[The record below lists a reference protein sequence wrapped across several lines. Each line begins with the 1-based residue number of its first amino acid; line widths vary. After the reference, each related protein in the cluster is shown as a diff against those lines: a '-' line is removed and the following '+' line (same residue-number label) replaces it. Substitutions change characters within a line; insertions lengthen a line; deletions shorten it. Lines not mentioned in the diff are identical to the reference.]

1 MGIQIHSRRAVL
13 EGGEVK
19 EKLKI
24 RHVISRGS
32 VCRENNY
39 DIQIKIAPHV
49 RGSLTSL
56 LDYESTSSP
65 PVQYSYT
72 SYSVRAYIFFIINF
86 LSFKKVTP
94 IQCDPPTCTR
104 HYCIRSALPPLMFSF
119 RGIHGRCHLNYEAR
133 PGYMH
138 MHGFICSLRD

>member
-65 PVQYSYT
+65 P
-72 SYSVRAYIFFIINF
+72 RAVLLHVLLSARLYFFYN
-86 LSFKKVTP
+86 
-94 IQCDPPTCTR
+94 
-104 HYCIRSALPPLMFSF
+104 
-119 RGIHGRCHLNYEAR
+119 
-133 PGYMH
+133 
-138 MHGFICSLRD
+138 